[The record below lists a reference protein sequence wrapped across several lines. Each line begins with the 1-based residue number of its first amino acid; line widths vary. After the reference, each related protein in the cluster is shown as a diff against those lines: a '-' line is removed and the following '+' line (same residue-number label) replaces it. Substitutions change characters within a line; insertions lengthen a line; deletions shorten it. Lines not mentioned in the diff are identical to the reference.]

1 MNSTVIFYNL
11 VTFSVSSIHFELTFF
26 SCFIF
31 IMRGIFMVHIVKLI
45 ALQEVIKGRDLI
57 ALSCDIKSSEY
68 KNKFIQFK
76 VKGIKWKIL

>member
-1 MNSTVIFYNL
+1 
-11 VTFSVSSIHFELTFF
+11 
-26 SCFIF
+26 
-31 IMRGIFMVHIVKLI
+31 MVHIVKLI

>member
-1 MNSTVIFYNL
+1 
-11 VTFSVSSIHFELTFF
+11 
-26 SCFIF
+26 
-31 IMRGIFMVHIVKLI
+31 MVHIVKLI

-57 ALSCDIKSSEY
+57 ALSCDINSSEY